1 MEKPLIYSHLP
12 VELWSFIMSRLSTS
26 DLLSL
31 SVTCKLFNCLANDTL
46 RNVRLPIHR
55 HKVYTLGLVTLVRQ
69 ARFVRVGLDLSERN
83 ERLDEAWAG
92 IFSRDCLRRFLNSN
106 QQKLF
111 FESNEEIREF
121 FFPLNNLRLKAN
133 LGERS
138 FNYLDSLFSFLAMNP
153 CTLKAL
159 DLEGGNLSKCEPND
173 MALGVNN
180 VLIANLERVWLSPTH
195 FNKIFMTLGQGTSFL
210 QFLSLAEEDL
220 SEVDEKMLALGVVN
234 LSEVDLSDT
243 KLSETQLES
252 LFETI
257 ASAATLSLTS
267 IRLSSVT
274 SLARV
279 SPSLLSRSVS
289 RLVRV
294 DLQWTDLSSS
304 QLVHLA
310 TNIVHSASSIT
321 SLSLAG
327 VELSTLPTS
336 LFNNMLTRLTT
347 VDLTCTDLTAK
358 QSSSMLTSIA
368 TGNARVHSMAMD
380 CSCLEEVQDEVVV
393 GVCNT
398 LSRVVFHGGGWSSE
412 GGKSGVVYSAL
423 MDSTS
428 MLDCSVM
435 CCGIATAT
443 LVGKYPSAD
452 TFLSHKTRG
461 YFLNR

>member
-1 MEKPLIYSHLP
+1 
-12 VELWSFIMSRLSTS
+12 MSRLPTS

-55 HKVYTLGLVTLVRQ
+55 QKVYKLGLVSLVRQ

-83 ERLDEAWAG
+83 ERLDEIWAG

-133 LGERS
+133 LGDKS
-138 FNYLDSLFSFLAMNP
+138 FNYLDSLFSFLSRNP

-159 DLEGGNLSKCEPND
+159 DLEGGNLSQCDPNNL
-173 MALGVNN
+173 ALGVNN
-180 VLIANLERVWLSPTH
+180 VLIANLERVWLSHTH
-195 FNKIFMTLGQGTSFL
+195 LNKIFKTLGQGTSFL

-220 SEVDEKMLALGVVN
+220 SGVDDKVLAHGVVN

-243 KLSETQLES
+243 KLSETQLVS
-252 LFETI
+252 LLETI
-257 ASAATLSLTS
+257 ASVASLSLTS
-267 IRLSSVT
+267 IRLSSVS
-274 SLARV
+274 SLANV

-294 DLQWTDLSSS
+294 DVQWTNLSST

-310 TNIVHSASSIT
+310 TNIVHSTTSIN

-327 VELSTLPTS
+327 VKLSTLPTS
-336 LFNNMLTRLTT
+336 LLNNMLTKLTV
-347 VDLTCTDLTAK
+347 VDVTCTDLTAN
-358 QSSSMLTSIA
+358 QSLNLLTSIA
-368 TGNARVHSMAMD
+368 TGNTRVQSLAMD

-398 LSRVVFHGGGWSSE
+398 LIRVVFHGGGWESE

-428 MLDCSVM
+428 MVDCSVM
-435 CCGIATAT
+435 CCGIATANM
-443 LVGKYPSAD
+443 VEKYPSAD
-452 TFLSHKTRG
+452 TFLSNKTRG
-461 YFLNR
+461 YFLNK

>member
-1 MEKPLIYSHLP
+1 
-12 VELWSFIMSRLSTS
+12 MSRLSTS

-31 SVTCKLFNCLANDTL
+31 SVTCKLFNSLANDTL

-83 ERLDEAWAG
+83 EEACAG
-92 IFSRDCLRRFLNSN
+92 LFSRDCLRRFLNLN

-133 LGERS
+133 LGGQS
-138 FNYLDSLFSFLAMNP
+138 FNYLDSLFSFLARNP

-159 DLEGGNLSKCEPND
+159 DLEGGNLSKCDPKTL
-173 MALGVNN
+173 ALGVNN
-180 VLIANLERVWLSPTH
+180 VLIANLERVWLSLTH
-195 FNKIFMTLGQGTSFL
+195 LNKIFGTLGQGTSFL

-220 SEVDEKMLALGVVN
+220 SEVSEKVLALGVVN

-243 KLSETQLES
+243 KLSEAQLET
-252 LFETI
+252 LLETI

-267 IRLSSVT
+267 IRLSSVS
-274 SLARV
+274 SLANL

-294 DLQWTDLSSS
+294 DLQWTNLTSS

-310 TNIVHSASSIT
+310 TNIVHSATSIT
-321 SLSLAG
+321 SLSLGG
-327 VELSTLPTS
+327 VKLSTLPTT
-336 LFNNMLTRLTT
+336 LLTNMLTKLFT
-347 VDLTCTDLTAK
+347 VDLTCTDLTAS

-380 CSCLEEVQDEVVV
+380 CSCLEEVLDEVVV

-398 LSRVVFHGGGWSSE
+398 LSRVVFHGGGWRSE

-423 MDSTS
+423 LDSTS
-428 MLDCSVM
+428 MVDCSVM

-443 LVGKYPSAD
+443 LVEKYPSAD